1 MKALK
6 ILGGILLVI
15 ILAFFLIGVVKP
27 TTSYQNTVTIN
38 RPAEV
43 VWQVFTDAEKM
54 DRWLAGMQSIDTLE
68 GEPMAEGSRYRLIFN
83 MEGEEIAITEEV
95 TEVREPELFAFTLES
110 QPLTSQVEIKFTA
123 LDSSTTRVDAHT
135 LSEGNG
141 LFWKPIITLSGSVMQ
156 QQSQVSYDKLKAL
169 VETGSDS
176 LQETD
181 QALQQSN

>member
-6 ILGGILLVI
+6 ILGGILLVV

-43 VWQVFTDAEKM
+43 VWQVFTDVEKM
-54 DRWLAGMQSIDTLE
+54 DRWLAGMQSIETLE
-68 GEPMAEGSRYRLIFN
+68 GEPMAEGSRYRLIFD

-110 QPLTSQVEIKFTA
+110 QPLTSQVEITFTA

-141 LFWKPIITLSGSVMQ
+141 MFWKPIITLSASVMQ
-156 QQSQVSYDKLKAL
+156 QQSQISYEQLKTL
-169 VETGSDS
+169 VETERDS
-176 LQETD
+176 TQEAD
-181 QALQQSN
+181 EGLQQSN